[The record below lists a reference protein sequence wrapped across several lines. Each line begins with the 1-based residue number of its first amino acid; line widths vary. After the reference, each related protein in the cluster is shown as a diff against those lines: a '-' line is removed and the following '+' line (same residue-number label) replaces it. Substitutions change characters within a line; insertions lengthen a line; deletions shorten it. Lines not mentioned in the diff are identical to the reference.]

1 VPCLGQRPNS
11 QGEREPAHHFY
22 ARSVCVASCV
32 LPSFPAYCSTHT
44 QPLLAL
50 PVASLLIP
58 DSQPQSR
65 TPTIS
70 SVSAS
75 SLPPT
80 LPRRCLTAPL
90 LRARRRSRSDRG
102 CAAPNGVIDPVGNWD
117 RGHAA
122 GSGAPPRRR
131 AAPAAGAARRIGGRA
146 QTRARGHRRYRR
158 YARASPPRLVCAALL
173 AASWFRGPL
182 RHRSIARWFGLE
194 FVLPAQVGSSG
205 LVSGTVLYCGAKHP
219 KQGAEIGLTLCGA
232 DVLWRSCQL
241 GELRLALLSRSCF
254 LACPVPTHL

>member
-1 VPCLGQRPNS
+1 VSRATSQLPRRARASPPFLRPLCLRCVLRAPLLPCLLLY
-11 QGEREPAHHFY
+11 AH
-22 ARSVCVASCV
+22 AATTCLASCV
-32 LPSFPAYCSTHT
+32 AAHPRLPA
-44 QPLLAL
+44 
-50 PVASLLIP
+50 PVP
-58 DSQPQSR
+58 YTGTR

-122 GSGAPPRRR
+122 GSGAPR